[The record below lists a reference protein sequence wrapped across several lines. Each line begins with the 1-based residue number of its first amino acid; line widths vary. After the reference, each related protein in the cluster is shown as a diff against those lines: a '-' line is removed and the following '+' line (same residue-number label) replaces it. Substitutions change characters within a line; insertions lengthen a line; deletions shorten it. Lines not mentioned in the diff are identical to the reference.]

1 MQANEAPATP
11 AERPPLDA
19 IRHIAQLL
27 LITEPGT
34 AASIDIRMRWA
45 AQLHLAADRI
55 EGLPSSMTAADLR
68 AEMEASREALRQAVR
83 PAAEELIKVGTDGLI
98 AGTDM
103 FAWHTACVALPD
115 GRILDFEGTLQVRE

>member
-1 MQANEAPATP
+1 MQAHEAPATP
-11 AERPPLDA
+11 AERAPIDA
-19 IRHIAQLL
+19 VRHIAQLL

-34 AASIDIRMRWA
+34 AASIDVRMRWA

-55 EGLPSSMTAADLR
+55 EGVSSSLTVADAR
-68 AEMEASREALRQAVR
+68 AEMEAAREALRQAVR

-103 FAWHTACVALPD
+103 FAWHVATVALPD